1 MGHYINWSILFGNVK
16 YCDFC
21 YVLHFLPSD
30 QILDSFP
37 VLYYNSQL
45 YGHSYFQVESHFT
58 TFCHISNLFFPWC
71 IISSIVTSSYSC
83 QLNTF
88 IKLAGDTLYPH
99 PLPKTNKDIKLTW
112 FYSSSIEAL
121 LDTFPCLGMAIY
133 HCFWMRYYGLF
144 PAHETGLPYE

>member
-1 MGHYINWSILFGNVK
+1 MGI
-16 YCDFC
+16 
-21 YVLHFLPSD
+21 
-30 QILDSFP
+30 
-37 VLYYNSQL
+37 
-45 YGHSYFQVESHFT
+45 
-58 TFCHISNLFFPWC
+58 HISKLNLISRLSAIFLTSFFPWC

-133 HCFWMRYYGLF
+133 HCFWM
-144 PAHETGLPYE
+144 